1 MKLADFPKIP
11 SLSKK
16 RLLKFWRLLPA
27 CAFLVSTL
35 ALSADSLLGEVEI
48 TRTEVF
54 RQVFESYLEESLL
67 PYTPGLAVA
76 VVIDGEPVLIK
87 GYGVREAGSPAK
99 VDVDTVFRLAS
110 VSKTFASAAAGV
122 LVRNGRLQW
131 DTRIAPYVRDVE
143 FKNPDYAGQLT
154 LRHILSHSTGLT
166 PHAYTNLVDANLAY
180 RQILQKLGNVDFVCA
195 PGNCYGY
202 QNVVYSLVGD
212 VVESVTEETYETFV
226 ARYLFTPLKMHNA
239 SFGLKALTTNHN
251 HATPHILRK
260 EEWTPVAVKGNYYR
274 LAPAAGVN
282 ASIADMTQW
291 IIAQLGHRQDVLPNS
306 ILNEMHARQIRTAK
320 SRKQYG
326 QSDYLQGVYYGLGW
340 RVFDFVDY
348 PNFVH
353 HGGWVQGIRTE
364 MVFNRELNI
373 GMVMLANSE
382 TRKANEVVRR
392 FLEIYRETVM
402 DEPVIGATV
411 ASVQSTQ

>member
-1 MKLADFPKIP
+1 MSLVGSTKILP
-11 SLSKK
+11 LSKK
-16 RLLKFWRLLPA
+16 PLLKLRHLLQVCVLLLSQSA
-27 CAFLVSTL
+27 VAADEQ
-35 ALSADSLLGEVEI
+35 ALNTEKVVRSEI
-48 TRTEVF
+48 F
-54 RQVFESYLEESLL
+54 RQAFESYLEESLL
-67 PYTPGLAVA
+67 PFTPGLAVA
-76 VVIDGEPVLIK
+76 VVVDGKPLLIK
-87 GYGVREAGSPAK
+87 AYGVREAGSSAK

-131 DTRIAPYVRDVE
+131 DTRIAPYVSGVA

-166 PHAYTNLVDANLAY
+166 PHAYTNLVDANITY
-180 RQILQKLGNVDFVCA
+180 RKILGELGNVNFVCA

-212 VVESVTEETYETFV
+212 IVESVTEETYETFV
-226 ARYLFTPLKMHNA
+226 ARYLFTPLQMHNA
-239 SFGLKALTTNHN
+239 SFGLKALMSNNN
-251 HATPHILRK
+251 HASPHVLRK
-260 EEWTPVAVKGNYYR
+260 EKWTPVTVKGNYYR

-291 IIAQLGHRQDVLPNS
+291 IIAQLGHRQDVLPNV
-306 ILNEMHARQIRTAK
+306 ILSEMHARQIRTAK

-340 RVFDFVDY
+340 RVFDFVDH

-364 MVFNRELNI
+364 VVFNRGLNI
-373 GMVMLANSE
+373 GMVMLTNSE

-402 DEPVIGATV
+402 GATV
-411 ASVQSTQ
+411 ASVLTAQ